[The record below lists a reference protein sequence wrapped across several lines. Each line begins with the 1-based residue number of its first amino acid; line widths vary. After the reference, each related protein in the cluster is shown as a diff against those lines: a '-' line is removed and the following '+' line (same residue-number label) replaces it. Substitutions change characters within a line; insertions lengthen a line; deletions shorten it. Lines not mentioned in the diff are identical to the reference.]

1 MLPKFNRCFATPV
14 RDPIGSKNVGLN
26 CVWFWV
32 RSAPAARWREVEV
45 DAAARAR
52 GWRIGELE
60 WTRNPATSQSKYQ
73 RRIIRI
79 SLIIFVGGVE
89 WILSLLP
96 CSGWYVSH
104 SSAPPAWPGNRGGT
118 RLENRKKN
126 IFSPVL
132 FFPSCVWCW
141 RAYMEKYTYHHYHPK
156 LTSEL
161 FSEREN
167 TSVHFYSRNR
177 GARITK
183 SSHFR
188 SHPTINMDFCI
199 YSI

>member
-1 MLPKFNRCFATPV
+1 MWPVTRVKTKDKTNEWRLSVIAFDSEFALHQRPGEG
-14 RDPIGSKNVGLN
+14 RLKWMPQ
-26 CVWFWV
+26 
-32 RSAPAARWREVEV
+32 PEPEV
-45 DAAARAR
+45 
-52 GWRIGELE
+52 GELE

>member
-1 MLPKFNRCFATPV
+1 MLVWIAFDSEFALHQRPGEG
-14 RDPIGSKNVGLN
+14 RLKWMPQ
-26 CVWFWV
+26 
-32 RSAPAARWREVEV
+32 PEPEV
-45 DAAARAR
+45 
-52 GWRIGELE
+52 GELE

-118 RLENRKKN
+118 RLENRKNN

-132 FFPSCVWCW
+132 FFPTSDKCVWCW